1 MDRTMTAEEAL
12 LVEEPLAALRQEVRE
27 FVAEQ
32 LAQGRFEP
40 AVNSWMTGFSRE
52 FAREV
57 GRRGWIGMTW
67 PVEYGGHGRTAAER
81 FVVMEELLAAGAPV
95 SAYWAGDRQVGPA
108 LLRNGTEEQKR
119 RFLPGLASGEILFC
133 LGLSEADSGS
143 DLASV
148 RTAATKQA
156 DGSWTISGAKLWTS
170 GAHHKDFMLTLCR
183 SLPGSS
189 RQDGLSQFIVDLH
202 APGVT
207 IRPVYLSNGSH
218 HFNEVILEDVRVE
231 GDMLLGVEHGG
242 WSQVTAELADERSGP
257 ERYMSTVALIKAFA
271 ESSDEDVADRIA
283 VTGSLASQLWAMRT
297 LSQDV
302 VASVHQGKRPSLLA
316 ATAKDIGTT
325 FEQESVEMI
334 RQVLRRPPATGS
346 RLQVLLD
353 EALNHSPGFTIRG
366 GTTQVLR
373 SIIAKQVGM

>member
-1 MDRTMTAEEAL
+1 MTADTRRVSEEQ
-12 LVEEPLAALRQEVRE
+12 LAALRAEVRE

-32 LAQGRFEP
+32 LAEGGFEP
-40 AVNSWMTGFSRE
+40 AVDSWMAGFSRE

-67 PVEYGGHGRTAAER
+67 PVEYGGHGRTAFER

-148 RTAATKQA
+148 RTAATKQP
-156 DGSWTISGAKLWTS
+156 DGSWRINGAKLWTS
-170 GAHHKDFMLTLCR
+170 GAHHKDYMLTLCR

-189 RQDGLSQFIVDLH
+189 RQEGLSQFIVDLR

-207 IRPVYLSNGSH
+207 IRPVYLSDGSH
-218 HFNEVILEDVRVE
+218 HFNEVILEDVRVD

-242 WSQVTAELADERSGP
+242 WAQVTAELADERSGP

-271 ESSDEDVADRIA
+271 ESDDEDVDDRVA
-283 VTGSLASQLWAMRT
+283 ATGSLASQLWSMRA
-297 LSQDV
+297 LSQEV
-302 VASVHQGKRPSLLA
+302 VAAVQRGESPSLLA
-316 ATAKDIGTT
+316 ATAKDVGTT
-325 FEQESVEMI
+325 FEQESIEAI
-334 RQVLRRPPATGS
+334 RQSLRHPPEPGS

-366 GTTQVLR
+366 GSTQVLR
-373 SIIAKQVGM
+373 SIIAKRVGL

>member
-1 MDRTMTAEEAL
+1 MTADTRRVSEEQ
-12 LVEEPLAALRQEVRE
+12 LAALRAEVRE

-32 LAQGRFEP
+32 LAEGGFEP
-40 AVNSWMTGFSRE
+40 AVDSWMAGFSRE

-67 PVEYGGHGRTAAER
+67 PVEYGGHGRTAFER

-148 RTAATKQA
+148 RTAATKQP
-156 DGSWTISGAKLWTS
+156 DGSWRINGAKLWTS
-170 GAHHKDFMLTLCR
+170 GAHHKDYMLTLCR

-189 RQDGLSQFIVDLH
+189 RQEGLSQFIVDLR

-207 IRPVYLSNGSH
+207 IRPVYLSDGSH
-218 HFNEVILEDVRVE
+218 HFNEVILEDVRVD

-242 WSQVTAELADERSGP
+242 WAQVTAELADERSGP

-271 ESSDEDVADRIA
+271 ESDDEDVDDRVA
-283 VTGSLASQLWAMRT
+283 ATGSLASQLWSMRA
-297 LSQDV
+297 LSQEV
-302 VASVHQGKRPSLLA
+302 VAAVQRGESPSLLA
-316 ATAKDIGTT
+316 ATAKDVGTT
-325 FEQESVEMI
+325 FEQESIEAI
-334 RQVLRRPPATGS
+334 RQSLRHPPEPGS

-366 GTTQVLR
+366 GSTQVLR
-373 SIIAKQVGM
+373 SIVAKRVGM

>member
-1 MDRTMTAEEAL
+1 MTADTRRVSEEQ
-12 LVEEPLAALRQEVRE
+12 LAALRAEVRE

-32 LAQGRFEP
+32 LAEGGFEP
-40 AVNSWMTGFSRE
+40 AVDSWMAGFSRE

-67 PVEYGGHGRTAAER
+67 PVEYGGHGRTAFER

-148 RTAATKQA
+148 RTAATKQP
-156 DGSWTISGAKLWTS
+156 DGSWRINGAKLWTS
-170 GAHHKDFMLTLCR
+170 GAHHKDYMLTLCR

-189 RQDGLSQFIVDLH
+189 RQEGLSQFIVDLR

-207 IRPVYLSNGSH
+207 IRPVYLSDGSH
-218 HFNEVILEDVRVE
+218 HFNEVILEDVRVD

-242 WSQVTAELADERSGP
+242 WAQVTAELADERSGP

-271 ESSDEDVADRIA
+271 ESDDEDVDDRVA
-283 VTGSLASQLWAMRT
+283 ATGSLASQLWSMRA
-297 LSQDV
+297 LSQEV
-302 VASVHQGKRPSLLA
+302 VAAVQRGESPSLLA
-316 ATAKDIGTT
+316 ATAKDVGTT
-325 FEQESVEMI
+325 FEQESIEAI
-334 RQVLRRPPATGS
+334 RQSLRHPPEPGS

-366 GTTQVLR
+366 GSTQVLR
-373 SIIAKQVGM
+373 SIVAKRVGL